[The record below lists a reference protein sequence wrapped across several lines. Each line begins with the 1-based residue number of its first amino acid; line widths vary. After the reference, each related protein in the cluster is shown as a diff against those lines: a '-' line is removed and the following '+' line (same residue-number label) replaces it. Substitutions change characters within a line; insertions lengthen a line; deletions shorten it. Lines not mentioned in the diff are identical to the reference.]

1 MAIKRG
7 LGRGFD
13 SLIPTEVIEEEFDI
27 TASQDSAV
35 SELRNIKLTKII
47 RDENQPRKSFD
58 KEELSALAKSV
69 KEYGVLQP
77 IVVTAK
83 GDKFQIV
90 AGERRFRASQI
101 AGLETIPALVRT
113 MSGQRKL
120 ETAII
125 ENVQRKD
132 LNPIEFATALAKM
145 RDQFN
150 LTQQQISDR
159 IGKSVAVISNHL
171 RLFALPEEAKKALA
185 DGKIMEGH
193 GRQLIALQ
201 DFPDAQ
207 KTLLNNIIK
216 HKWSIHKTEEWVM
229 NFRKVGVGG
238 DLRKATKAI
247 QRENDFTRSISSI
260 FGLPV
265 KQKAKGR
272 GAGELIISYKTES
285 DLDKIKQALDII

>member
-1 MAIKRG
+1 MAVKRG

-13 SLIPTEVIEEEFDI
+13 SLIPTEVIEEEFDV
-27 TASQDSAV
+27 TASQDNAV
-35 SELRNIKLTKII
+35 SDLRNIKLDKII
-47 RDENQPRKSFD
+47 RDESQPRKHFD
-58 KEELSALAKSV
+58 EKELEALAKSI

-77 IVVTAK
+77 IVVMSK
-83 GDKFQIV
+83 GSKFQIV
-90 AGERRFRASQI
+90 AGERRFRASKI

-113 MSGQRKL
+113 FSGQRKL

-125 ENVQRKD
+125 ENVQRED

-150 LTQQQISDR
+150 LTQQQISDK

-185 DGKIMEGH
+185 DGKIKEGH
-193 GRQLIALQ
+193 GRQLIALA
-201 DFPDAQ
+201 DNPEAQ

-216 HKWSIHKTEEWVM
+216 NKWSIHKTEEWVM
-229 NFRKVGVGG
+229 NFKKVGAGG

-247 QRENDFTRSISSI
+247 KRENDFTRSISSI
-260 FGLPV
+260 IGLPV

-272 GAGELIISYKTES
+272 GAGELIISYKTDT
-285 DLDKIKQALDII
+285 DLDKIKKALDII

>member
-13 SLIPTEVIEEEFDI
+13 SLIPTEVIEEEFDV
-27 TASQDSAV
+27 TASQDNAV
-35 SELRNIKLTKII
+35 SELKNIKLVKIV
-47 RDENQPRKSFD
+47 RNEDQPRKTFD
-58 KEELSALAKSV
+58 TEELNSLAKSI

-77 IVVTAK
+77 IVVTPK

-101 AGLETIPALVRT
+101 AGLETIPALIRT
-113 MSGQRKL
+113 LTGQREL

-150 LTQQQISDR
+150 LTQQQISNK
-159 IGKSVAVISNHL
+159 IGKSVAVISSHL

-193 GRQLIALQ
+193 GRQLMALQ
-201 DFPDAQ
+201 DNPEAQ
-207 KTLLNNIIK
+207 KTLLNNILK
-216 HKWSIHKTEEWVM
+216 YKWSIHKAEEWVI
-229 NFRKVGVGG
+229 NFKKIGAGG
-238 DLRKATKAI
+238 DLRKATRAVS
-247 QRENDFTRSISSI
+247 QENNFTRSMSSI
-260 FGLPV
+260 IGLPV
-265 KQKAKGR
+265 KQRAKGR
-272 GAGELIISYKTES
+272 GAGELVISYKTDS
-285 DLDKIKQALDII
+285 DLDKIKQVLDII

>member
-1 MAIKRG
+1 MAMKRG

-13 SLIPTEVIEEEFDI
+13 SLIPTEVIEEEFDV
-27 TASQDSAV
+27 TASQDSEV
-35 SELRNIKLTKII
+35 SELRNIRLDRIV
-47 RDENQPRKSFD
+47 RNQNQPRKIFD
-58 KEELSALAKSV
+58 SEELQSLANSI

-90 AGERRFRASQI
+90 AGERRFRASQL

-113 MSGQRKL
+113 LSGQRKL

-150 LTQQQISDR
+150 LTQQQISDK

-193 GRQLIALQ
+193 GRQLISLQ
-201 DFPDAQ
+201 DDPEAQ

-216 HKWSIHKTEEWVM
+216 YKWSIHKTEEWVM
-229 NFRKVGVGG
+229 NFRRVGAGG
-238 DLRKATKAI
+238 DLRKATRAI
-247 QRENDFTRSISSI
+247 SQENDFTRSIASI
-260 FGLPV
+260 IGLPV

-272 GAGELIISYKTES
+272 GAGELIISYKTDA
-285 DLDKIKQALDII
+285 DLDKIKAALDII

>member
-7 LGRGFD
+7 LGRSFD

-35 SELRNIKLTKII
+35 SELKLIKLQKIV
-47 RDENQPRKSFD
+47 RNADQPRQAFNSA
-58 KEELSALAKSV
+58 ELESLAKSI

-77 IVVTAK
+77 IVVTPK

-90 AGERRFRASQI
+90 AGERRFRASQL
-101 AGLETIPALVRT
+101 AELETIPALVRT

-125 ENVQRKD
+125 ENVQRED
-132 LNPIEFATALAKM
+132 LNPMEFATALAKM

-150 LTQQQISDR
+150 LNQQQISDK

-171 RLFALPEEAKKALA
+171 RLFSLSEEAKKALA

-201 DFPDAQ
+201 DNPEAQ
-207 KTLLNNIIK
+207 QTLLNNILK
-216 HKWSIHKTEEWVM
+216 YKWSIHKTEEWVM
-229 NFRKVGVGG
+229 NFRKVGPGG

-260 FGLPV
+260 IGLPV
-265 KQKAKGR
+265 TQKAKGR
-272 GAGELIISYKTES
+272 GAGELIISYKTDA

>member
-27 TASQDSAV
+27 TASQDNAV
-35 SELRNIKLTKII
+35 SELRNIKLEKIV
-47 RDENQPRKSFD
+47 RNEGQPRKVFD
-58 KEELSALAKSV
+58 VEDIEALAKSV

-77 IVVTAK
+77 IVVTPK

-101 AGLETIPALVRT
+101 AKMETIPALVRT
-113 MSGQRKL
+113 MSGQRRL

-193 GRQLIALQ
+193 GRQLIALA
-201 DFPDAQ
+201 DNPEAQ

-216 HKWSIHKTEEWVM
+216 NKWSIHKTEEWVM
-229 NFRKVGVGG
+229 NFRKIGAGG

-247 QRENDFTRSISSI
+247 KRENDFTRSISSI

-272 GAGELIISYKTES
+272 GAGELIISYKAEA
-285 DLDKIKQALDII
+285 DLDKIKKALDLI